1 MFELTGFQRD
11 LLYVIAGL
19 ETPKGLAIKDELELV
34 YGKEINH
41 GQLYPNLSTLVEKG
55 LVTKEPI
62 DDRANSYSLTD
73 HGYSEID
80 MREKWEQKYLD
91 ESQLS

>member
-1 MFELTGFQRD
+1 MFELNSFQRD

-19 ETPKGLAIKDELELV
+19 ETPKGLAIKDELELA

-41 GQLYPNLSTLVEKG
+41 GQLYPNLNTLVEKG
-55 LVTKEPI
+55 LVTKKAI
-62 DDRANSYSLTD
+62 NDRANSYSLTD
-73 HGYSEID
+73 HGYREID

-91 ESQLS
+91 ESHSS